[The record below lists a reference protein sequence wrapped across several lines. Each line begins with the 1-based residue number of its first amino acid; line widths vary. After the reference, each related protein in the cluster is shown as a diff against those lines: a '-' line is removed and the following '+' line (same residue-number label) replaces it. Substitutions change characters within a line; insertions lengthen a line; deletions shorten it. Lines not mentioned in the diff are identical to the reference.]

1 MTELRDD
8 FLHAISRLLLPNAK
22 PSALEDLT
30 NRLVQNQPAD
40 VVSYIATLRS
50 QLPHAF
56 EAAPPEPAAPTPDQP
71 GWNAYALA
79 NLETLAGTAPPAGAG
94 GSPPPKPPVSVA
106 RDDPAAFLRHLEAIA
121 NGTVK
126 MDN

>member
-71 GWNAYALA
+71 GYNQYALDH
-79 NLETLAGTAPPAGAG
+79 LEEQAGLPPAAAAAST
-94 GSPPPKPPVSVA
+94 SPPPPAPASVA
-106 RDDPAAFLRHLEAIA
+106 AEDARAFLEHLEAIA
-121 NGTVK
+121 AGRVAVG
-126 MDN
+126 